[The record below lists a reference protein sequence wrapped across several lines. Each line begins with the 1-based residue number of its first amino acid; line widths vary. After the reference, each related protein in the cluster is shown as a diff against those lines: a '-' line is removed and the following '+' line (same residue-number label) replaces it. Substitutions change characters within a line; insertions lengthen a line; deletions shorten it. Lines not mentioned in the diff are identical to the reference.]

1 MNRKLLHL
9 ALLPGL
15 FAVALASCGGDDD
28 DATPAGTATSAA
40 ASATPSVQPT
50 STLAQVIAQN
60 PQYFVYIVSQGDTLA
75 SIADAFDGQDGPPPA
90 DFAEK
95 LKALNQLQGEPQQGQ
110 TLAIPLRLPGTLS
123 LIPDASIEA
132 ALGVGT
138 AGGKLVLLQPGLGLR
153 DSYEN
158 RIVLHTVLIADGNPA
173 SEGRGYLMEY
183 YLADRPP
190 FKGGSADP
198 EARVVERL
206 FTVGAGSLASPV
218 PASPANP
225 VHTFTRDG
233 VEYAVQTGSGAIHP
247 AATIAAQLQTAA
259 ER

>member
-1 MNRKLLHL
+1 MNRNFLLL
-9 ALLPGL
+9 AALPAL
-15 FAVALASCGGDDD
+15 FAPALASCGGDDD
-28 DATPAGTATSAA
+28 DATSARTPTA
-40 ASATPSVQPT
+40 ASATPSTQPT
-50 STLAQVIAQN
+50 PTLAEIIARN
-60 PQYFVYIVSQGDTLA
+60 PQYFVYIVFQGDTLA
-75 SIADAFDGQDGPPPA
+75 SIADAFDGQDGPPA
-90 DFAEK
+90 TDFAEK
-95 LKALNQLQGEPQQGQ
+95 LKALNQLQGEPEQGQ
-110 TLAIPLRLPGTLS
+110 PLAIPLRLPGTLS

-132 ALGVGT
+132 ALGVGA
-138 AGGKLVLLQPGLGLR
+138 AGGKLMLLQPGLGLR
-153 DSYEN
+153 DSYQN

-218 PASPANP
+218 PESPANP

-233 VEYAVQTGSGAIHP
+233 VQYAVQTGSGATHP